1 MSSQLESRQQE
12 VLSLQKSLT
21 ASQQEKETLEKELGC
36 VVSFLLEYVI
46 CDHFPGHLKDK
57 LRNYITPYCKYLE

>member
-1 MSSQLESRQQE
+1 MSSQLESREQE

-46 CDHFPGHLKDK
+46 CDPFSGHLKEK
-57 LRNYITPYCKYLE
+57 LINYVTLYSKYLE